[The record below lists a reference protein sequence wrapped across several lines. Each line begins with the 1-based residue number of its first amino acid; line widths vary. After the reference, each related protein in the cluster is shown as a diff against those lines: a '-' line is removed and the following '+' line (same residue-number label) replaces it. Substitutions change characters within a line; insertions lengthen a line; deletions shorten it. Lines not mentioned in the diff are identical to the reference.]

1 VYSNF
6 HVNVIDLE
14 QAKLGINKT
23 PIKKND
29 LCIIHSDPDSRHRNY
44 CERIQLNKNEF
55 FLFSFFE

>member
-1 VYSNF
+1 MYSNF

-23 PIKKND
+23 PSKKND

-44 CERIQLNKNEF
+44 CE
-55 FLFSFFE
+55 